1 VTAEVRDDRPGHQHH
16 QADGS
21 QRHQNRRDVER
32 GGQDQAH
39 RSQDLQGADGLDGA
53 DTEVFDPSLPKAA
66 SFSLGRASFMAPLAR
81 TATASSPA
89 MIHKARFIRVLLV
102 GL

>member
-1 VTAEVRDDRPGHQHH
+1 LPSLVSAKVRDDRPGRQQH

-39 RSQDLQGADGLDGA
+39 RSQDHFGFEAGGRR
-53 DTEVFDPSLPKAA
+53 SAA
-66 SFSLGRASFMAPLAR
+66 IAR
-81 TATASSPA
+81 RRNRS
-89 MIHKARFIRVLLV
+89 
-102 GL
+102 